1 MGYFSFSEGAVDSC
15 RCVWLTLLRCI
26 RYVPMYGVA
35 LNDLQM
41 KRVPVQAGSGA
52 GPEEGGV
59 CADAAL
65 QMQTIRPTDLDFIC
79 QVIGLEVCA
88 C

>member
-1 MGYFSFSEGAVDSC
+1 MV
-15 RCVWLTLLRCI
+15 
-26 RYVPMYGVA
+26 
-35 LNDLQM
+35 NDIQM
-41 KRVPVQAGSGA
+41 KPTLAQPRWAG
-52 GPEEGGV
+52 EEEEAGGV